1 MNETVKR
8 ILNLIQNHGISAHKL
23 EVDSHIAISSIQAW
37 KNGKSK
43 PSLEAVSKIADY
55 FNVSV
60 DYLLGKTDNPTPPN
74 ADAPE
79 TSELVI
85 PEKYKDVAVAFHGG
99 VDNLTQEDIDD
110 IVRFIEFIKNKKK

>member
-1 MNETVKR
+1 MSLYEKVM
-8 ILNLIQNHGISAHKL
+8 LLCQQNGITKTKL
-23 EVDSHIAISSIQAW
+23 ERDCGFSQNSINKWVSQ
-37 KNGKSK
+37 S
-43 PSLEAVSKIADY
+43 PSTDKILKIADY